1 MLDKLLSRRW
11 VCARTGYPNP
21 TPTTFFRAFFEC
33 IADGGE
39 LCYVGR

>member
-11 VCARTGYPNP
+11 ICARHGYPFP
-21 TPTTFFRAFFEC
+21 EGQYFHQALFQC